1 MDCLFCKIA
10 TGEIPAQLIYEDEK
24 VVAFDDIHPQAPHH
38 KLIIPRKHIATI
50 NDISTADTALLGH
63 MIQTAK
69 TIAGNLGIAEDGYR
83 VIMNCNRSAGQTVF
97 HIHAHLLGGR
107 QLLWPPG

>member
-1 MDCLFCKIA
+1 MTSSSEQTARSA
-10 TGEIPAQLIYEDEK
+10 TPLATLNVTTAGAYER
-24 VVAFDDIHPQAPHH
+24 
-38 KLIIPRKHIATI
+38 LR
-50 NDISTADTALLGH
+50 LL
-63 MIQTAK
+63 QTAK